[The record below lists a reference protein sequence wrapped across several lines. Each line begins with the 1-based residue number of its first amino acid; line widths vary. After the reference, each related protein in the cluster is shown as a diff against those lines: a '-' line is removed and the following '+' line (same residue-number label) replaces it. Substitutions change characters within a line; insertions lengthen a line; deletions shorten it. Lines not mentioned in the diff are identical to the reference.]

1 MKRSS
6 GALQVKDGR
15 AARRG
20 QLHKKGLRM
29 AVTRGHG
36 NAAWNRE
43 ETILALE
50 LYHQMDG
57 QLRKSDERVEELSR
71 YLRSLPYHPANE
83 QNQTF
88 RNSDGVYFKLQN
100 IRSVLTGEGLGNTS
114 RMDRIIA
121 DRLGNDPVETARLAR
136 IIRSSV
142 ELITEDDLEMPEEF
156 EDDFY
161 EGRSAYVLHR
171 KIERDSKLRKK
182 VLKQRSPENL
192 VCDICDFSRP
202 LLPVE
207 VQESFF
213 EVHHV
218 VPLSILTE
226 VKSYKMA
233 DLAFLCAN
241 CHRGIHKL
249 MSIKKEVVTLSD
261 ARSGLLLDK

>member
-1 MKRSS
+1 M
-6 GALQVKDGR
+6 KDGR
-15 AARRG
+15 AVSRG
-20 QLHKKGLRM
+20 PMLEKDLGM

-88 RNSDGVYFKLQN
+88 RNPDGVYFKLQN
-100 IRSVLTGEGLGNTS
+100 IRNVLTGEGLGNTS
-114 RMDRIIA
+114 RMDRIVA
-121 DRLGNDPVETARLAR
+121 DSLGHDPVETARLAR

-142 ELITEDDLEMPEEF
+142 ESITEDDLEMPEEF
-156 EDDFY
+156 EDEFY

-171 KIERDSKLRKK
+171 KIERDTKLRKR
-182 VLKQRSPENL
+182 VLKRRSPQNL
-192 VCDICDFSRP
+192 VCDICEFSRP
-202 LLPVE
+202 SLPVE
-207 VQESFF
+207 IQESFF
-213 EVHHV
+213 EVHHI
-218 VPLSILTE
+218 VPLSALSE
-226 VKSYKMA
+226 VKSYKLG

-249 MSIKKEVVTLSD
+249 MSIEKEVVSLSD
-261 ARSGLLLDK
+261 ARFGLLSDR